1 MARLDPRRALFPG
14 TFDPVTLGHL
24 DVLRRARQRFD
35 EVLVAVAV
43 HPTKK
48 ALFTPDERIELLRLC
63 TDGAPIVSVA
73 GLVVDA
79 CREHDCGTIVR
90 GVRRGG
96 EFDYEVGLALGNRHL
111 EPQIDTVLF
120 VPDPGLAHVTSSLVR
135 EIAGLG
141 GDVHG
146 MAPDAVIAA
155 LARKFAS

>member
-1 MARLDPRRALFPG
+1 MSRPDPRRALFPG

-35 EVLVAVAV
+35 EVVVAVAV
-43 HPTKK
+43 HPNKR
-48 ALFTPDERIELLRLC
+48 ALFAPDERIALLEAC
-63 TDGAPIVSVA
+63 VDGARVESVT

-79 CREHDCGTIVR
+79 CRAFDCGTIVR

-111 EPQIDTVLF
+111 EPAIDTVLF
-120 VPDPGLAHVTSSLVR
+120 VPDPGLAHITSSLVR

-141 GDVHG
+141 GDVTG
-146 MAPDAVIAA
+146 MAPDVVIDA
-155 LARKFAS
+155 LAKKFAG

>member
-1 MARLDPRRALFPG
+1 MSRLDPRRALFPG

-24 DVLRRARQRFD
+24 DVLRRARARFD

-48 ALFTPDERIELLRLC
+48 ALFGPEERIALLEAC
-63 TDGAPIVSVA
+63 VEGARVVSVS

-79 CREHDCGTIVR
+79 CREFDCGTIVR

-120 VPDPGLAHVTSSLVR
+120 VPDQSLAHVTSSLVR

-141 GDVHG
+141 GDVAG
-146 MAPDAVIAA
+146 MAPDAVIEA
-155 LARKFAS
+155 LARTFGR